1 MLIPHIQIFLMV
13 QTSTITVTRNDGDR
27 IWNKCKTVYSQ
38 FMFEMNISF
47 CRAGHVSCWVILHLN
62 LNRSNKVHPEFCLKS
77 NLKTISALTVF
88 AFHLVGNNTWIIFLV
103 EGANGENIWEFH
115 KNHFCSFGFS
125 AFDPICFSYH
135 LDYLSYNQTVCTCT
149 VVNYDRKTVGTLV
162 WKTLVDMMLY
172 ILTLTL
178 ICHIMD
184 GYILNHIRLS
194 QSPECNGKVVWKL
207 VWSTWSG
214 LVWLNWLNWYG
225 YEVNVLWMVWRG
237 R

>member
-1 MLIPHIQIFLMV
+1 MPPVVPCNAYTPHTDVFDGLDINDHN
-13 QTSTITVTRNDGDR
+13 VTRNDGER
-27 IWNKCKTVYSQ
+27 ILNKCKTVYSQ

-125 AFDPICFSYH
+125 AFDPICFWYH
-135 LDYLSYNQTVCTCT
+135 LDYLSYNQTVCT
-149 VVNYDRKTVGTLV
+149 VVKHGRKTVGTLI
-162 WKTLVDMMLY
+162 WKTLVVMMLY

-178 ICHIMD
+178 IC
-184 GYILNHIRLS
+184 
-194 QSPECNGKVVWKL
+194 
-207 VWSTWSG
+207 
-214 LVWLNWLNWYG
+214 
-225 YEVNVLWMVWRG
+225 
-237 R
+237 

>member
-1 MLIPHIQIFLMV
+1 
-13 QTSTITVTRNDGDR
+13 
-27 IWNKCKTVYSQ
+27 
-38 FMFEMNISF
+38 MFEVNISF
-47 CRAGHVSCWVILHLN
+47 GWAGHVSCWVILHLN

-135 LDYLSYNQTVCTCT
+135 LDYLSYNQTVCCKIWPE
-149 VVNYDRKTVGTLV
+149 NCWNIGMKDPGGYDALHFDIDTDMPYYGWIYIKPYQVQWVSWMQWQGRLKAGLV
-162 WKTLVDMMLY
+162 YLV
-172 ILTLTL
+172 
-178 ICHIMD
+178 
-184 GYILNHIRLS
+184 
-194 QSPECNGKVVWKL
+194 
-207 VWSTWSG
+207 WSG
-214 LVWLNWLNWYG
+214 LVELV
-225 YEVNVLWMVWRG
+225 ENVELVWIWSECFVDG